1 MAKITGLG
9 GVFYVSPDP
18 EAART
23 WYREVLGVDGPYGP
37 QFLWSDDRS
46 EHAYSL
52 MSAFPDDEYL
62 KPSTH
67 GFMVNFRVDDLDGF
81 VEGLEAKG
89 SRSWEPPTRATASSR
104 GCSIATGSRWSAGSR
119 WPHRLRCRIP
129 PDRCVSDRCVL
140 TAGRRV

>member
-89 SRSWEPPTRATASSR
+89 IEVLGTADEGYGKFAWVLDCDGLKVELWQQMAPPPPMPDAT
-104 GCSIATGSRWSAGSR
+104 
-119 WPHRLRCRIP
+119 
-129 PDRCVSDRCVL
+129 
-140 TAGRRV
+140 